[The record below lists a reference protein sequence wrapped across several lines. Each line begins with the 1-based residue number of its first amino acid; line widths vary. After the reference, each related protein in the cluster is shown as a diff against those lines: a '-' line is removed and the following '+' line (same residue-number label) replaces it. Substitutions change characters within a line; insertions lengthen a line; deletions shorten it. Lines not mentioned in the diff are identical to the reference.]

1 MRRRDFIKVVGGSTV
16 TWPLAA
22 RAQQQPMPVVA
33 FLKSTTSDDS
43 AHLVRAFRQGLS
55 EAGFAEGRNVTIEY
69 RWAENQLDRL
79 PELVAELVRR
89 RVAVIATPAD
99 TPATFV
105 AKAATATIPIVFE
118 IGGDPVRA
126 GLVASFNQPGGNV
139 TGSTSMNL
147 ELNAK
152 LIGLLHELLPQAAR
166 FAVLVNPN
174 NSTIAEA
181 TITDA
186 RAAAMSIGRQIE
198 VLNASTN
205 REIDMVFASLG
216 PKQVDA
222 LLVNNDPLFN
232 SRRVHLV
239 TLVTYHRLPTIY
251 PYRECVEAGGLM
263 SYGANPPDL
272 VRQVGV
278 YSGRILKGEKPADL
292 PVLRAT
298 KFELVINLQT
308 AKTFGLVVPPT
319 LLAQADEVIE

>member
-33 FLKSTTSDDS
+33 FLKSTTPDDS

-263 SYGANPPDL
+263 SYGANFPDL

>member
-1 MRRRDFIKVVGGSTV
+1 
-16 TWPLAA
+16 
-22 RAQQQPMPVVA
+22 MPVVA
-33 FLKSTTSDDS
+33 FLKSTTPDDS

-89 RVAVIATPAD
+89 RVALIATPAD
-99 TPATFV
+99 TPATLV

-118 IGGDPVRA
+118 IGGDPVRS

-147 ELNAK
+147 ELNTK

-181 TITDA
+181 TITDV
-186 RAAAMSIGRQIE
+186 RAAAISIGRQIE
-198 VLNASTN
+198 ILTASTN
-205 REIDMVFASLG
+205 HEIDTAFA
-216 PKQVDA
+216 KRADA
-222 LLVNNDPLFN
+222 LLVDTDPFFY
-232 SRRVHLV
+232 SRRVHLA
-239 TLVTYHRLPTIY
+239 TLATYHRVPTIY
-251 PYRECVEAGGLM
+251 AWRESVEAGGLM
-263 SYGANPPDL
+263 SYGSNLADL

-278 YSGRILKGEKPADL
+278 YSGRILKGERPADL

-308 AKTFGLVVPPT
+308 AQTFGLVVPPT
-319 LLAQADEVIE
+319 LLARADEVIE